1 MNSGDLPGK
10 IWENPGEIHWEWQ
23 FEWKFGCFFFS
34 GQNSIQNGFPLEKLH
49 FDVEK
54 STVNVLHFDVEKF
67 SP

>member
-1 MNSGDLPGK
+1 M
-10 IWENPGEIHWEWQ
+10 
-23 FEWKFGCFFFS
+23 FFFLFS
-34 GQNSIQNGFPLEKLH
+34 GQNSIQNGFPLETLH